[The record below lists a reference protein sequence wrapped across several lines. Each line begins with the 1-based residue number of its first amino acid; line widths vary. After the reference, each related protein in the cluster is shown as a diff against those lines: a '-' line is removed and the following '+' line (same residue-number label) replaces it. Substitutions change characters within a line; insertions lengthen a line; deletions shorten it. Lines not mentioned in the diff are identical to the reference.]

1 MVFACQ
7 PIVAENL
14 ILVLQILSE
23 GKGFLTNKQSK
34 AVKFQ
39 TMLVLFIGKHKLI
52 MEEQFLE

>member
-1 MVFACQ
+1 MLFACK

-14 ILVLQILSE
+14 ILVLQILNK

-39 TMLVLFIGKHKLI
+39 TVLVLFR
-52 MEEQFLE
+52 EA

>member
-39 TMLVLFIGKHKLI
+39 TMLGLFR
-52 MEEQFLE
+52 EA